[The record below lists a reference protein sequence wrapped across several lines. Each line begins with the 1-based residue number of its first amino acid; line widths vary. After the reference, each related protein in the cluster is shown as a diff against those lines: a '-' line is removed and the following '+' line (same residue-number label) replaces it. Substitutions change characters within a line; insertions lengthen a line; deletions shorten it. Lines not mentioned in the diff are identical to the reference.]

1 MQSVF
6 DLLTDFNS
14 SLRFVVQVDGVYS
27 IVFTEFRLPSLSLD
41 LDPLKEGGQNTY
53 THQLPVRV
61 NVGTA
66 TLKHGISRD
75 MQLLNWYMQVMNGDF
90 ANAYRQ
96 VAVMLVDAAR
106 IPVVLWNFRD
116 VLPTKWT
123 GPSLK
128 SSSNEVAIEELEFV
142 YHSFEFESA
151 LSAFQ
156 R

>member
-1 MQSVF
+1 MI
-6 DLLTDFNS
+6 DMLTEFHS
-14 SLRFVVQVDGVYS
+14 GLRFMVQVEGLYS
-27 IVFTEFRLPSLSLD
+27 IVFTEFRLPSLSVD
-41 LDPLKEGGQNTY
+41 LDPVKEGGQNTY

-96 VAVMLVDAAR
+96 VTVILADTAR

-116 VLPTKWT
+116 VLPTKWV
-123 GPSLK
+123 GPTLK
-128 SSSNEVAIEELEFV
+128 SSSNEVVIEELEFV
-142 YHSFEFESA
+142 YHGFVFEGA
-151 LSAFQ
+151 LSAL
-156 R
+156 